1 MDGSEGTPARWPPSF
16 RRQSPDADA
25 GRPTDLGEPL
35 TDGCWEEGKE
45 LRSKCWA
52 KSFPFLPVFSSPSQL
67 NLKSFKLKVICI
79 GIFLVLSHR
88 DAKGIS
94 HVGMQQFLE
103 PGKYMGLARNALL
116 CSKKKKF
123 HWTGQSSSLQT
134 EE

>member
-1 MDGSEGTPARWPPSF
+1 M
-16 RRQSPDADA
+16 
-25 GRPTDLGEPL
+25 

-52 KSFPFLPVFSSPSQL
+52 KSFLFLPVFFSPSQL

-116 CSKKKKF
+116 CSKKKVSLDWSKLI
-123 HWTGQSSSLQT
+123 SSN
-134 EE
+134 